1 MSAPSTARMEVHV
14 ALVHHPVLNRHRE
27 TIATAVTNLD
37 IHDLARSGRTFDV
50 HTTWLV
56 TPLEQ
61 QRSLVER
68 IVGHWQQGE
77 GQTYNPIR
85 AKAFERVKVA
95 ATIEDLVATLTQTSG
110 RRPLVVGTGAAV
122 KENAISYEACRKRIA
137 QESGD
142 LVLLFGTGWGLVDEV
157 MMNCDLLLPGVN
169 AVSGRDGYNHL
180 SVRGAVAII
189 LDRLLG
195 DRVEDPP

>member
-1 MSAPSTARMEVHV
+1 MGPGHVRDEVETDSRRVRNGAGEAVATAKEKSAPWEV
-14 ALVHHPVLNRHRE
+14 
-27 TIATAVTNLD
+27 
-37 IHDLARSGRTFDV
+37 
-50 HTTWLV
+50 
-56 TPLEQ
+56 LEQ

-85 AKAFERVKVA
+85 AKAFERVRVA
-95 ATIEDLVATLTQTSG
+95 ATIEDLVQTLTQSSG

-137 QESGD
+137 QESGN

-157 MMNCDLLLPGVN
+157 MTNCDLLLPGVN

-180 SVRGAVAII
+180 SVRAAVAII
-189 LDRLLG
+189 LDRLVG
-195 DRVEDPP
+195 NRVHDAP